1 MKLAGRLVAVAAA
14 MSFGLVLV
22 SCSTTPAPS
31 PSTPTGPLPSPT
43 APLGPNLT
51 ATQFTKMIKVGKLGD
66 RTVKLES
73 FPKGTGSDP
82 DNEDAENQ
90 EQSQALSCVK
100 MNKVADEELV
110 TQAADEEG
118 SAVVQLFS
126 DAGVVVDLFGLNQ
139 KCAAEQ
145 AEIDSG
151 TAVKTVETGQEGS
164 AMWWLIKDPEGNYQ
178 ATVGYGNVLAYVLL
192 EGPDKPVSLVTSLR
206 DQVDEVAK
214 K

>member
-1 MKLAGRLVAVAAA
+1 VKLAGRMVAVTAA
-14 MSFGLVLV
+14 MTLGLVLA
-22 SCSTTPAPS
+22 SCSTMSATPS
-31 PSTPTGPLPSPT
+31 PTQTDPLPSPT
-43 APLGPNLT
+43 VPLGPNLT
-51 ATQFTKMIKVGKLGD
+51 ATQFTTMLKAGKLGD

-110 TQAADEEG
+110 SQAADEEG

-145 AEIDSG
+145 ADIDSG
-151 TAVKTVETGQEGS
+151 TAVKTIETGQEGS

-206 DQVDEVAK
+206 AQVDEVAK